1 MYLYKS
7 FVRLKRN
14 VYNLIFNIWEKELLI
29 VNKVKNFEKIVQLFN
44 LMMKF
49 VIFDLLL
56 LFVDVEGIYVLI
68 VILIFL
74 VDIFLFCGVGIGM
87 VVIVF
92 FI

>member
-1 MYLYKS
+1 
-7 FVRLKRN
+7 
-14 VYNLIFNIWEKELLI
+14 
-29 VNKVKNFEKIVQLFN
+29 
-44 LMMKF
+44 MMKF

-74 VDIFLFCGVGIGM
+74 VDIFLFCGVSIGM